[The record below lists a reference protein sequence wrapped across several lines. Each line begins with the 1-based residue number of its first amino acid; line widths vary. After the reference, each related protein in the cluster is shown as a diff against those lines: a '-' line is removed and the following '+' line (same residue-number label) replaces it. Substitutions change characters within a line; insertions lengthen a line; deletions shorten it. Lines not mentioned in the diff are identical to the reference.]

1 MKLEEL
7 IKNFQSQEIQIKT
20 AIREG
25 EEQLTL
31 LKEHLLKVQGAIE
44 GLRLASENLD
54 LFPTEEEI
62 IDGKDQV
69 FSE

>member
-69 FSE
+69 LSE

>member
-44 GLRLASENLD
+44 GLQLASENLD
-54 LFPTEEEI
+54 SSTIEEKI
-62 IDGKDQV
+62 ADGKDQV
-69 FSE
+69 LSE

>member
-20 AIREG
+20 AIHEG

-44 GLRLASENLD
+44 GLQLASENLD
-54 LFPTEEEI
+54 SSTIEEKI
-62 IDGKDQV
+62 ADGKDQV
-69 FSE
+69 LSE